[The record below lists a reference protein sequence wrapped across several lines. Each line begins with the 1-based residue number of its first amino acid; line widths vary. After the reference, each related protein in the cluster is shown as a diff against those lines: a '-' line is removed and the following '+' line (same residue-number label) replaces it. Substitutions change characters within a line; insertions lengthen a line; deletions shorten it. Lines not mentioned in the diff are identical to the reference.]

1 MRKLSRRRMAE
12 LESLKLKTRYL
23 GKDIQVCL
31 RVILLCLDKVE
42 SSAVVVE
49 ELSPLCEVQNLQN
62 RKSKRKNSDYLSV
75 VNHEQQLSKLKE
87 DYSKLY
93 QEKVKVKA
101 EYENYKYSIEGELV
115 IFSVITLFREFRH
128 LKLKKLI
135 LKQKSRKF

>member
-1 MRKLSRRRMAE
+1 M
-12 LESLKLKTRYL
+12 
-23 GKDIQVCL
+23 
-31 RVILLCLDKVE
+31 
-42 SSAVVVE
+42 VE